1 MTPTPTLAR
10 TPTLSLARTPT
21 LSLPVSLSLPLP
33 LTPTLTRAIGALVS
47 RVKAHGQ
54 KHAGAKHHHHHEHK
68 KVRPVL
74 RRLLAN
80 PNPNPNP
87 NPNLNPT
94 PTPNQVHP
102 VLRRLEV
109 VLSTTSFFLS
119 FFVLFWVR
127 ESMHAGYDRSPSSS

>member
-1 MTPTPTLAR
+1 M
-10 TPTLSLARTPT
+10 
-21 LSLPVSLSLPLP
+21 
-33 LTPTLTRAIGALVS
+33 
-47 RVKAHGQ
+47 KAHGQ